1 MTLNHLIDRLVQIRD
16 RGTHPLTLVNIYDP
30 NTRSYLDVH
39 SVATNARGQVD
50 IHIAYEE
57 TEEETK

>member
-1 MTLNHLIDRLVQIRD
+1 MTLNRLIDRLVEIRD

-30 NTRSYLDVH
+30 NARSYLDVDT
-39 SVATNARGQVD
+39 VATNARGQVD
-50 IHIAYEE
+50 IRIAYEE